1 MPADV
6 AAPASAPAP
15 AAPSAPAPAAS
26 PAPASAPS
34 SPAAPSAP
42 SSGAPAGAPDSGL
55 GAPAAPKE
63 PTSLREKIEQGWKE
77 VVSKTP
83 EELEAEAAKASD
95 APPAEAPAEIP
106 AAAVEEPK
114 PGEAKPGDAT
124 PADAPAEAVQE
135 LDLGGGPVFGPKE
148 FNDAITKDA
157 AAKAYYDAH
166 PEEKHA
172 ISAALRRS
180 GDALKIAEHGIYP
193 DNAPTIAKAAATFQS
208 IDNHFLSAAND
219 DGTPNPDGAKAFLSS
234 WVKEA
239 MMVGADGKPM
249 MDANGKYQ
257 LHPAIYSIFDTIYG
271 NKQDVYLQQMTQGGK
286 LPAPL
291 AKTLGSILDFY
302 ATQAQAQGD
311 DGDRLLAGVNILREV
326 SALSSPAS
334 GELPDQLKP
343 FADSLK
349 AKETALNERDAVAAR
364 QQQESTR
371 TAHLQSIERAET
383 KAADNA
389 KAQLK
394 PAFDKA
400 GLSEFEAT
408 AAMGRIGDLIDQ
420 KLGIKNEDGTWS
432 QATDSRA
439 PLFQSV
445 YDSILRQ
452 APSDKREQ
460 ALTKHILT
468 YTNEILGT
476 VAGEV
481 LRMAK
486 GGALD
491 RQNSRQATVDAQTRT
506 SRTEPHGTSVNPSG
520 PQTKSPTQEREA
532 IQAEYA
538 KTHDGRKMPL
548 SELLAEQFKRSTAQ
562 PQRI

>member
-1 MPADV
+1 M
-6 AAPASAPAP
+6 
-15 AAPSAPAPAAS
+15 
-26 PAPASAPS
+26 
-34 SPAAPSAP
+34 
-42 SSGAPAGAPDSGL
+42 
-55 GAPAAPKE
+55 
-63 PTSLREKIEQGWKE
+63 
-77 VVSKTP
+77 
-83 EELEAEAAKASD
+83 
-95 APPAEAPAEIP
+95 
-106 AAAVEEPK
+106 
-114 PGEAKPGDAT
+114 
-124 PADAPAEAVQE
+124 PAEAVQE

-157 AAKAYYDAH
+157 AAKAYYDTH

-219 DGTPNPDGAKAFLSS
+219 DGTPNPDGARAFLGS

-239 MMVGADGKPM
+239 MMVGDDGKPL

-291 AKTLGSILDFY
+291 QKTLSSILDFFTTT
-302 ATQAQAQGD
+302 AKAQGE
-311 DGDRLLAGVNILREV
+311 DGERLLAGVNILREV

-334 GELPDQLKP
+334 GEIPDQLKP
-343 FADSLK
+343 LADSLK
-349 AKETALNERDAVAAR
+349 ARETAANDRDAAAAR

-371 TAHLQSIERAET
+371 TAHLQSIERAES

-389 KAQLK
+389 QAQLK

-408 AAMGRIGDLIDQ
+408 AAMSRIGDLIDQ
-420 KLGIKNEDGTWS
+420 KLGVKNEDGTWT

-452 APSDKREQ
+452 APSEKREQ

-468 YTNEILGT
+468 YTNEILGP

-486 GGALD
+486 GGALE
-491 RQNSRQATVDAQTRT
+491 RQNSRQATVDAQTRA

-520 PQTKSPTQEREA
+520 PQTKSVSQQRED

-548 SELLAEQFKRSTAQ
+548 TELLAEQFKRANA
-562 PQRI
+562 PPERI

>member
-1 MPADV
+1 MPVDV

-26 PAPASAPS
+26 PAPSS
-34 SPAAPSAP
+34 SPTAPSAP
-42 SSGAPAGAPDSGL
+42 ATGAPDSGL
-55 GAPAAPKE
+55 GTPAPAAPKE

-77 VVSKTP
+77 VVAKTP
-83 EELEAEAAKASD
+83 EELEAEAAKVS
-95 APPAEAPAEIP
+95 
-106 AAAVEEPK
+106 
-114 PGEAKPGDAT
+114 GEQ
-124 PADAPAEAVQE
+124 PADAPAEVPSSAVEEAQPGDVKPGDAKPADAAAADVQE
-135 LDLGGGPVFGPKE
+135 LDLGGRPVFGPKE
-148 FNDAITKDA
+148 FNDALTKDA

-193 DNAPTIAKAAATFQS
+193 ENAPVIAKAAATFQS
-208 IDNHFLSAAND
+208 IDNHFLSAANE
-219 DGTPNPDGAKAFLSS
+219 DGTPNPDGAKAFLNS

-239 MMVGADGKPM
+239 MMVGDDNKPLR
-249 MDANGKYQ
+249 DANGKFQ

-271 NKQDVYLQQMTQGGK
+271 NKQDVYLQQMAQGGK

-291 AKTLGSILDFY
+291 AKTFGSILDFF
-302 ATQAQAQGD
+302 ANTAKAQGD
-311 DGDRLLAGVNILREV
+311 DGERLLAGVDILREV
-326 SALSSPAS
+326 TSLSSPAS

-343 FADSLK
+343 LADSLK
-349 AKETALNERDAVAAR
+349 AKETALNERDAAAAR
-364 QQQESTR
+364 QQRESTR
-371 TAHLQSIERAET
+371 TAHLQSIERAES

-420 KLGIKNEDGTWS
+420 KLGVKNEDGTWTN
-432 QATDSRA
+432 ATDSRA

-445 YDSILRQ
+445 YDSLLRQ
-452 APSDKREQ
+452 APSEKREQ

-491 RQNSRQATVDAQTRT
+491 RQNSRQATVDAQTRA

-520 PQTKSPTQEREA
+520 QQTKSPSQEREA
-532 IQAEYA
+532 IQTEYA

-548 SELLAEQFKRSTAQ
+548 HELLREQFKRVTAQ